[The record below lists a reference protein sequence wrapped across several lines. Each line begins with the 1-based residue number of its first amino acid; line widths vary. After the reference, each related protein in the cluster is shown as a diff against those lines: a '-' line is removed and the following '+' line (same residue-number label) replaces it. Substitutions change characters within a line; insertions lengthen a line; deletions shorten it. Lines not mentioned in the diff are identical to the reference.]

1 MSNVLERI
9 VATKQQHIEALK
21 LRFPEE
27 SLTPKTSDRSLYQ
40 ALSAKGAGF
49 ILECKKAS
57 LPKAYPQRLRPGCH
71 CRYLQ
76 PLRLRG
82 VGTDRR
88 GLLSG

>member
-57 LPKAYPQRLRPGCH
+57 PSKGLSAKTSIRLPLPMFTAATPPR
-71 CRYLQ
+71 CRY
-76 PLRLRG
+76 
-82 VGTDRR
+82 
-88 GLLSG
+88 